1 VTAFHHDV
9 LGSTTVILPGD
20 EEYERAST
28 VSARRGEPAIIVR
41 PADAAQTADAV
52 RLARENGLVLSIRC
66 GGHSGS
72 GHGTNDG
79 GMVIDLSGLH
89 TVEVL
94 EGDRVRIGGG
104 TTWGAVAETLR
115 TFDLA
120 VTSGDTASVG
130 VGGLTLG
137 GGVGWMVRERG
148 LALDNLL
155 EAEVVTADGS
165 ILVANAGENADLF
178 WAIRG
183 GGGNFGVVT
192 SFTFQA
198 QQLDGVHAGAISF
211 GATDVAALL
220 RGWRDVMRAAPERLN
235 TTFFAMPAFGDS
247 PGGAQ
252 VLVCYAGSDEAA
264 ASAAIAPLLAL
275 PAVSGSSIERT
286 AYSEILVESQHAP
299 EGVRVLD
306 NNAFAADFSDEVV
319 VAVARMYAALPGSVL
334 MIRYLR
340 GAFNRVE
347 PDATAFGYRDSEVL
361 LISAAFFPPDAP
373 TEALERYQAQ
383 WNTLLPYIQG
393 LYGNFTSITSEIA
406 TPLMYPPATLERLRE
421 VKGRYDPENLFDQN
435 LNIVPAAM
443 SLR

>member
-1 VTAFHHDV
+1 
-9 LGSTTVILPGD
+9 
-20 EEYERAST
+20 
-28 VSARRGEPAIIVR
+28 
-41 PADAAQTADAV
+41 
-52 RLARENGLVLSIRC
+52 
-66 GGHSGS
+66 
-72 GHGTNDG
+72 
-79 GMVIDLSGLH
+79 
-89 TVEVL
+89 
-94 EGDRVRIGGG
+94 
-104 TTWGAVAETLR
+104 
-115 TFDLA
+115 
-120 VTSGDTASVG
+120 
-130 VGGLTLG
+130 
-137 GGVGWMVRERG
+137 VRERG

-155 EAEVVTADGS
+155 EAAVVTADGS
-165 ILVANAGENADLF
+165 TLVANAGENADLF

-211 GATDVAALL
+211 DATDVAALL
-220 RGWRDVMRAAPERLN
+220 RGWRDVMRAAPEQLN

-319 VAVARMYAALPGSVL
+319 DAVARMYAALPGSVL